1 MISNYRKASKTT
13 LSSAAMLN
21 AVYKTTHQDL
31 LDSLLPFVKV
41 AIGKSRQIGSE
52 IKATEITSIL
62 NRDFGFS
69 SIPYSVTKILLKRLS
84 PSTLE
89 KRQDKYYLKQDLSE
103 EIKKFDRAERK
114 QDDHCRE
121 VGEALSKRIQS
132 MRGGTKLNPSEALD
146 YLLLFFE
153 THGLSIAENPKYIN
167 SLTSNKKASYE
178 YQVGQFILEE
188 HEGKTALF
196 DYISEILKGFF
207 LSLAISLHSQ
217 SSGSGR
223 AKLKD
228 TACYLDTR
236 LILDILGCN
245 TPEDKES
252 SAQMLEMLKEQGAR
266 VCVFSHSVSEVDG
279 ILNAYEFSLKKPGSN
294 FSHHTLEGFDIKSAT
309 WEDVELFRGRMRESM
324 NSLGIEIVSK
334 PSFSSEVMPCVDE
347 LGLKDHLGSGISYV
361 RDIALQRD
369 VDSISS
375 VAFFR
380 GDLNPSSIEKCGHI
394 FITSNSRLSRLA
406 TEYFERNQDSY
417 AVPLIIDETRFTSLL
432 WLKCY
437 STHTD
442 YPRMKLIKDALASTA
457 ASEDILEAFYREVK
471 LLEENGG
478 ITEAEALAMSSHLF
492 NRRELMK
499 LTEGDPEQVGAS
511 VVLSVRDNLQKQ
523 YGKEAAAVIAKKE
536 EELRSA
542 VARRSDDRS
551 KALDRIRQAGLETRK
566 RWITRLTRG
575 ARVLFLLLFLLCLVV
590 IICDV
595 ASSNGNPPLVI
606 ILSLISGFGL
616 YDSFSSRRSKINALL
631 TRVSQRIADKR
642 MDKLRSD
649 FEAAFGEL
657 K

>member
-1 MISNYRKASKTT
+1 MINNYRKASSST

-41 AIGKSRQIGSE
+41 AIGKSRRIGSE
-52 IKATEITSIL
+52 VNASEITSIL
-62 NRDFGFS
+62 NQDFGFS
-69 SIPYSVTKILLKRLS
+69 SIPFSVTKILLKRLS
-84 PSTLE
+84 PNTLE
-89 KRQDKYYLKQDLSE
+89 KRQGKYYLKRDLSE
-103 EIKKFDRAERK
+103 EIERFDRAERK

-132 MRGGTKLNPSEALD
+132 MRGGAKLSPSEALD

-153 THGLSIAENPKYIN
+153 IHGLSIAENPKYIN

-217 SSGSGR
+217 SGGNGR

-236 LILDILGCN
+236 LILDILDCN

-252 SAQMLEMLKEQGAR
+252 SAQMLEMLKEQGAK
-266 VCVFSHSVSEVDG
+266 VCVFSHSVSEVDE
-279 ILNAYEFSLKKPGSN
+279 ILNAYELSLKNPRSN
-294 FSHHTLEGFDIKSAT
+294 FSHHTLEGFDIKGAI
-309 WEDVELFRGRMRESM
+309 WEDVELFRGRMRESL

-334 PSFSSEVMPCVDE
+334 PSFSNNVMPYVDE
-347 LGLKDHLGSGISYV
+347 SALKNHLGSGISYV
-361 RDIALQRD
+361 RDVALQRD
-369 VDSISS
+369 VDSISA

-380 GDLNPSSIEKCGHI
+380 GDSNPSSIEKCGHI

-406 TEYFERNQDSY
+406 TEYFEQGQDSY
-417 AVPLIIDETRFTSLL
+417 AVPFIIDETHFTSLL

-442 YPRMKLIKDALASTA
+442 YPKIKLIKDALASTA
-457 ASEDILEAFYREVK
+457 ASEDILDAFYREMK

-492 NRRELMK
+492 NRRELMR
-499 LTEGDPEQVGAS
+499 LTEGDPEQVEAS
-511 VVLSVRDNLQKQ
+511 IVLSVRDNLRKQ

-536 EELRSA
+536 EELQAA
-542 VARRSDDRS
+542 VARRLDDRS
-551 KALDRIRQAGLETRK
+551 KALDRIRHAGLEARECWT
-566 RWITRLTRG
+566 TRLTKG
-575 ARVLFLLLFLLCLVV
+575 AKVLSLLLFLFCLFAL
-590 IICDV
+590 IWDA
-595 ASSNGNPPLVI
+595 ASSNSNPPLIVV
-606 ILSLISGFGL
+606 LSLISGLGL
-616 YDSFSSRRSKINALL
+616 YDTFSSRRSKINTLL
-631 TRVSQRIADKR
+631 ARVSRRIADKR
-642 MDKLRSD
+642 MDKLRKD
-649 FEAAFGEL
+649 FEAAFGEF